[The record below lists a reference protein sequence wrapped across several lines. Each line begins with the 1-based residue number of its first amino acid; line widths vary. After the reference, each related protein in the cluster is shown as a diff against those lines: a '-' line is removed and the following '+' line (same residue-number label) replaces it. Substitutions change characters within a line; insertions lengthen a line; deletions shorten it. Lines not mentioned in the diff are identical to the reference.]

1 MGRDKALVEVG
12 GRPLALI
19 AAEALWSAGATRVVA
34 VGGDASA
41 LATLGLEVEVDRH
54 PGAGPLGALLGA
66 FAAARTDIVVVL
78 ACDLPEVDAASVAL
92 VFEALLG
99 DSAAAVARPE
109 QGGRHHVL
117 HAAWRV
123 SAAGPVLA
131 AAFAAGERSPRRAA
145 AALPRR
151 PVAGVSASALRNAN
165 RPQDLRTC

>member
-1 MGRDKALVEVG
+1 M
-12 GRPLALI
+12 
-19 AAEALWSAGATRVVA
+19 
-34 VGGDASA
+34 
-41 LATLGLEVEVDRH
+41 
-54 PGAGPLGALLGA
+54 
-66 FAAARTDIVVVL
+66 VL

-117 HAAWRV
+117 HEAWRV